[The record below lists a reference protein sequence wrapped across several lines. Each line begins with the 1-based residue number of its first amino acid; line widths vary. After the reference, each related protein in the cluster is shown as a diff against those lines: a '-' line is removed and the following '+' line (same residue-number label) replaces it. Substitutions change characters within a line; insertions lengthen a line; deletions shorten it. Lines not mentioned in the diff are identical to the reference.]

1 MTDCPPSSTSVLH
14 KQWAK
19 LENEHHELAIAICA
33 ARAKKADV
41 ALMRKRQES
50 LLREISSLVAKIRN
64 APATTIEDFVALLDV
79 AVSGGYGFNPL
90 VFSNLFK
97 GL

>member
-1 MTDCPPSSTSVLH
+1 MTECPPSSTSVLH
-14 KQWAK
+14 KQWTK

-50 LLREISSLVAKIRN
+50 LLREIGSLVAKIRN
-64 APATTIEDFVALLDV
+64 APATTIEDFLALLDV
-79 AVSGGYGFNPL
+79 AL
-90 VFSNLFK
+90 EHELD
-97 GL
+97 LAC